1 MGDFI
6 GSVWWMIV
14 SLGVLVTFHEF
25 GHFWVAR
32 RCGVKV
38 LRFSLGFGKPLWMR
52 RDRHGTEFVV
62 AAIPLGGYV
71 KMLDEREGEV
81 PPVELD
87 QAFNRKTVWQRIA
100 IVAAGPIANL
110 LLCMTMLWAMFVVG
124 KQDYSATVGRADG
137 LAAEAGLAPGER
149 IVRIDGR
156 SVSSWSDAN
165 MQLTTAAMDK
175 RDVRVLT
182 ASDAASSS
190 EHTLRLSQ
198 LPVGFDERRVASLAG
213 IGWQFM
219 LQPPVIAAVVTG
231 SVADGL
237 LKPGDRIVAID
248 GQPIRSAEDIIPQ
261 VQALGAHGG
270 PGMIEVARGE
280 DRLALEIAP
289 RKSTQGQWMIGV
301 RPAAAPAPEYDSRQQ
316 YGLLA
321 AVPAAIRETGR
332 MTADSLGMM
341 KRMLTGQAS
350 VKSISGPVTIAR
362 AANASAERGLDWF
375 LYFLGLLSLSLAIF
389 NLMPIPILDG
399 GHLLYYLI
407 ELIKGSPISERA
419 MIAGQYVGLAVLAGL
434 MGLAFYNDILG
445 LVPR

>member
-38 LRFSLGFGKPLWMR
+38 LRFSVGFGRPLWMR
-52 RDRHGTEFVV
+52 RDRHGTEFAV

-81 PPVELD
+81 HPSEYA

-110 LLCMTMLWAMFVVG
+110 LLCMALLWAMFVVG

-137 LAAEAGLAPGER
+137 LAAEAGLTPGER
-149 IVRIDGR
+149 IVRIGER
-156 SVSSWSDAN
+156 AVSNWSEAS
-165 MQLTTAAMDK
+165 MLLTTAAMDR
-175 RDVRVLT
+175 RDVPVLT
-182 ASDAASSS
+182 VDADGGNS
-190 EHTLRLSQ
+190 EHQLRLSQ

-219 LQPPVIAAVVTG
+219 LQPPVVGKVVAG
-231 SVADGL
+231 SAADGL

-248 GQPIRSAEDIIPQ
+248 GQPIRSADEIPPQ
-261 VQALGAHGG
+261 LQALGAQGG
-270 PGMIEVARGE
+270 SGMIEVARDG
-280 DRLALEIAP
+280 DRLALEISP
-289 RKSTQGQWMIGV
+289 RRSPQGQWMLGV
-301 RPAAAPAPEYDSRQQ
+301 GFAATPAPAYDSRQQ
-316 YGLLA
+316 YGLFA

-350 VKSISGPVTIAR
+350 VKNISGPVTIAR

-375 LYFLGLLSLSLAIF
+375 LYFLGLLSLSLAII
-389 NLMPIPILDG
+389 NL
-399 GHLLYYLI
+399 
-407 ELIKGSPISERA
+407 
-419 MIAGQYVGLAVLAGL
+419 
-434 MGLAFYNDILG
+434 
-445 LVPR
+445 

>member
-1 MGDFI
+1 M
-6 GSVWWMIV
+6 
-14 SLGVLVTFHEF
+14 
-25 GHFWVAR
+25 
-32 RCGVKV
+32 
-38 LRFSLGFGKPLWMR
+38 
-52 RDRHGTEFVV
+52 
-62 AAIPLGGYV
+62 
-71 KMLDEREGEV
+71 
-81 PPVELD
+81 
-87 QAFNRKTVWQRIA
+87 
-100 IVAAGPIANL
+100 AAGPIANL
-110 LLCMTMLWAMFVVG
+110 LLCMAMLWAMFVVG

-219 LQPPVIAAVVTG
+219 LQPPVIAAVVKG

-289 RKSTQGQWMIGV
+289 RKSTQGQ
-301 RPAAAPAPEYDSRQQ
+301 
-316 YGLLA
+316 
-321 AVPAAIRETGR
+321 
-332 MTADSLGMM
+332 
-341 KRMLTGQAS
+341 
-350 VKSISGPVTIAR
+350 
-362 AANASAERGLDWF
+362 
-375 LYFLGLLSLSLAIF
+375 
-389 NLMPIPILDG
+389 
-399 GHLLYYLI
+399 
-407 ELIKGSPISERA
+407 
-419 MIAGQYVGLAVLAGL
+419 
-434 MGLAFYNDILG
+434 
-445 LVPR
+445 